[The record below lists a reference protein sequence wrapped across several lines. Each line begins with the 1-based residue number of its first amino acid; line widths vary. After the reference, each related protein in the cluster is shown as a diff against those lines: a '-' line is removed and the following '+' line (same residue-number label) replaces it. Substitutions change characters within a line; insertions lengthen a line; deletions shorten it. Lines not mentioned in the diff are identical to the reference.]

1 MKIGTDIILDI
12 YSISRHN
19 LNILIKH
26 DPCFI
31 GYLGTDTVWNGQAY
45 IQKHIFDSSVKITK
59 EQVKI
64 RLEEIKAQI
73 KEDRKVNTTDED
85 LIEARKRTLNKNNRK
100 YITKILEGLYN
111 FSAKDERDRNY
122 IHNKI
127 LDEIDK
133 VEKMEQIEFDLNKLA
148 KIELINFELDKQR
161 NTASILKSNTVNLKL
176 VIDVEEWDYRVD
188 EREIFFIP
196 EGDEIEWEKGITT
209 VYTNLEIII
218 YKYKINDEVIGVD
231 YKILSAK
238 NNSKYEVVER
248 YTTLKY

>member
-148 KIELINFELDKQR
+148 KIELINF
-161 NTASILKSNTVNLKL
+161 
-176 VIDVEEWDYRVD
+176 
-188 EREIFFIP
+188 
-196 EGDEIEWEKGITT
+196 
-209 VYTNLEIII
+209 
-218 YKYKINDEVIGVD
+218 
-231 YKILSAK
+231 
-238 NNSKYEVVER
+238 
-248 YTTLKY
+248 